1 MQAKETLGTPET
13 QETQDWCS
21 DAMQETHDNNGHTDK
36 EFKGNTGLNRQGII
50 NRWNTVEQEKRWEEE
65 KGRKWKTNM
74 THEERASK

>member
-1 MQAKETLGTPET
+1 MQTKETLGTPET

-21 DAMQETHDNNGHTDK
+21 DAMQET
-36 EFKGNTGLNRQGII
+36 KGNTGLNRQGII